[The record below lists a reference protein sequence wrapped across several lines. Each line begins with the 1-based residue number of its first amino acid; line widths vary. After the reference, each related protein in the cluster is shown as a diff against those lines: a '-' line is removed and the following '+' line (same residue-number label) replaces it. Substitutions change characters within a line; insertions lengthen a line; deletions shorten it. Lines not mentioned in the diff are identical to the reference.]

1 MEILINLFCSDSWS
15 AYSPI
20 SSETLKLQET
30 RQVRMGVDGQVS
42 VKFVQSKIL
51 VRDNF
56 DKGCIFSQ
64 EDLKRLTDLCQEEA
78 LGLTVY
84 VVLIE
89 HKKLP
94 NVCLSFDLT
103 VLELLANN
111 MEWISRSIVDSAHKY
126 FNSLPITWN
135 GDKWIM
141 KWMNARM
148 ICGKVNDSCIKK
160 QLLHRREGRLPL

>member
-1 MEILINLFCSDSWS
+1 MLPLPPWKSVSVGLRAVNEWFRKGKYQES
-15 AYSPI
+15 SPI

-78 LGLTVY
+78 SWLRVY
-84 VVLIE
+84 VVVIE
-89 HKKLP
+89 RNKLS
-94 NVCLSFDLT
+94 NVCLSFDVT
-103 VLELLANN
+103 DLEVSSNN
-111 MEWISRSIVDSAHKY
+111 ME
-126 FNSLPITWN
+126 
-135 GDKWIM
+135 
-141 KWMNARM
+141 
-148 ICGKVNDSCIKK
+148 
-160 QLLHRREGRLPL
+160 